1 MNACSCISG
10 KLPIGGL
17 SSTAAVTTAYLLA
30 SCEVNDMQ
38 VSKMDIIMY
47 RHWVETE
54 FIGSKNGILALS
66 ANILSMD
73 NQLMVMDCATN
84 D

>member
-1 MNACSCISG
+1 MSG

-17 SSTAAVTTAYLLA
+17 SSSAALTTAYLMALFD
-30 SCEVNDMQ
+30 VNDTQ

-47 RHWVETE
+47 SHWVEAE
-54 FIGSKNGILALS
+54 FIGPKNGILTLS
-66 ANILSMD
+66 VNILSMG